1 MTKEE
6 FIVEV
11 ESQKERGLK
20 LLKQVQQMHVVKNN
34 YGDGMAVFGPAP
46 IYYTRKEELEPIRT
60 EYEAWKCY
68 VRDFLLSALEKDD
81 GFISEWDKCLQEP
94 YRHDIS
100 DKEWYSREINKSL
113 GKLDSF
119 VQRIGFRFKDN
130 AVKEEIVQPLTSD
143 SNKTPVVFISHS
155 SADKDIIMSFVE
167 NVLILGLGLKRENII
182 FTSHDVYGVEPGDN
196 IIEYIKKHIAKPA
209 VVLLMISDNYKKSE
223 VCLNEMGA
231 AWAHGKK
238 CLSVVLPNT
247 GFDKLGWLSS
257 FEKAERIDDKIQ
269 LHALCG
275 KIGDLLNINM
285 TKQLVA
291 VGTYIEKF
299 ITEMGGKTTAIEATN
314 TQVLKTGNAD
324 AVVMSAINKLG
335 EFSLKELQAET
346 GFKDL
351 HYLRQKVSA
360 LVKQGTLI
368 PLGSE
373 IHRKYR
379 LKD

>member
-1 MTKEE
+1 MTKGE
-6 FIVEV
+6 FIAEI
-11 ESQKERGLK
+11 ESQKVRGEK
-20 LLKQVQQMHVVKNN
+20 LLNQVQQMHVGKNN
-34 YGDGMAVFGPAP
+34 YGDYTSVFGTPRLYCTP
-46 IYYTRKEELEPIRT
+46 KEELEPVKN

-68 VRDFLLSALEKDD
+68 VNDFLLSALEKDD
-81 GFISEWDKCLQEP
+81 DFISEWDKCLQKP

-100 DKEWYSREINKSL
+100 DKEWYSREINTAL

-119 VQRIGFRFKDN
+119 VQRIGFRFKDSE
-130 AVKEEIVQPLTSD
+130 VKEETVQPLSSD

-167 NVLILGLGLKRENII
+167 NVLILGLGLKRENIV

-196 IIEYIKKHIAKPA
+196 IIEYIRKHFVEPA

-257 FEKAERIDDKIQ
+257 FEKAERIDDKTQ
-269 LHALCG
+269 LLTLCG
-275 KIGDLLNINM
+275 KIGGLLNINM

-291 VGTYIEKF
+291 VGTYIDKF
-299 ITEMGGKTTAIEATN
+299 LTAIGGKNIATKTTSN
-314 TQVLKTGNAD
+314 QVLKSGNAD
-324 AVVMSAINKLG
+324 EVVMTAINKLG

-351 HYLRQKVSA
+351 YYLKQKVSA
-360 LVKQGTLI
+360 LVSNGVLLAT
-368 PLGSE
+368 GSE
-373 IHRKYR
+373 IHRKYK
-379 LKD
+379 LK